1 MRNRGG
7 EFSFFQEIHIRIDI
21 SSDISSSK
29 RPMTTQPSNETTQ
42 AGADDVVNLLSPL
55 PQCLLPPNLA
65 GW

>member
-29 RPMTTQPSNETTQ
+29 RPMTTNF
-42 AGADDVVNLLSPL
+42 VVQVHL
-55 PQCLLPPNLA
+55 PNLTQIRLLKQVLMMP
-65 GW
+65 